1 MEPTD
6 KEPLELAPT
15 EDLDAYAAA
24 FGLPRDMVRL
34 ARKCPECD
42 AAILVPDNG
51 VWLDAK
57 PVEGNGNDNPLVMG
71 IMKLGT
77 LNMACS
83 YDAGG
88 GGSAHTMH
96 EHRPPER

>member
-1 MEPTD
+1 MTN
-6 KEPLELAPT
+6 KQPLELAPT
-15 EDLDAYAAA
+15 EELDAYAAA

-34 ARKCPECD
+34 ARKCPECE

-57 PVEGNGNDNPLVMG
+57 ATEANGDPLVMG

-83 YDAGG
+83 YDASG
-88 GGSAHTMH
+88 GGSAHTLH
-96 EHRPPER
+96 EHQPPEI